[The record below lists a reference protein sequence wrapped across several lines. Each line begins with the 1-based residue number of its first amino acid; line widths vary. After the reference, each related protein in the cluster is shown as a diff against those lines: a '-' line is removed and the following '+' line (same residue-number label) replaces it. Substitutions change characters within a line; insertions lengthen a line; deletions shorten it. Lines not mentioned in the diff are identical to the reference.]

1 MSRAAISGKGAREG
15 RQGARDL
22 QKSRAPALRTVRRA
36 GVADDVGLS
45 PRGRALLLP
54 PMSATRLRRTQAR
67 TLSLIVVAGELH
79 QHQARPRRRPNL
91 SRQPPSWHRVG
102 AASLALS
109 RGHSCAATETHAGK
123 VTASTSET
131 APQAT
136 PSSATTSTQPCGASE
151 LGVLCAIAFGSVVGP
166 PPSPDR
172 PQRSLRPRL
181 LGTR

>member
-67 TLSLIVVAGELH
+67 TLSLTVVAGRELH
-79 QHQARPRRRPNL
+79 QLQARPWRRVPPAAELPPNE
-91 SRQPPSWHRVG
+91 SAAH
-102 AASLALS
+102 AAS
-109 RGHSCAATETHAGK
+109 
-123 VTASTSET
+123 
-131 APQAT
+131 
-136 PSSATTSTQPCGASE
+136 
-151 LGVLCAIAFGSVVGP
+151 VVAV
-166 PPSPDR
+166 
-172 PQRSLRPRL
+172 SL
-181 LGTR
+181 